1 MTLVLL
7 SDVMSEE
14 LLPVTKRPTSENK
27 TGSWR
32 TSTPEITDKC
42 TGCGICASF
51 CPDGCIAM
59 VAASGKFPRKAQIDY
74 DFCKGC
80 LICAAECPVKAII
93 IKSKE
98 KEK

>member
-1 MTLVLL
+1 MPALL
-7 SDVMSEE
+7 SDMTE
-14 LLPVTKRPTSENK
+14 LVSNQSTEENK

-32 TSTPEITDKC
+32 TVTPIVTDKC
-42 TGCGICASF
+42 TGCGICAGF

-80 LICAAECPVKAII
+80 LICVAECPVKAIEVKKDSK
-93 IKSKE
+93 KS
-98 KEK
+98 